1 MQKCFCSLMFSWPNE
16 NKAGEQK
23 NWVGGRASLSSICP
37 GWKTGGKG
45 RMSEKMRG
53 YKVERGDLGT
63 GCLKKSGRAENKVTR
78 LVHKRVLG

>member
-1 MQKCFCSLMFSWPNE
+1 MFSWPNE

-45 RMSEKMRG
+45 RISEKMRG
-53 YKVERGDLGT
+53 YKVERGDLAT

-78 LVHKRVLG
+78 LAHKRVLG

>member
-1 MQKCFCSLMFSWPNE
+1 MQKCFCSLMFSWLHE

-45 RMSEKMRG
+45 GISEKMRG
-53 YKVERGDLGT
+53 YKVESDLGT
-63 GCLKKSGRAENKVTR
+63 GCLKKSGRPDNKVTR
-78 LVHKRVLG
+78 LVHKTVLG